1 MIALLPVMM
10 SLTPT
15 AFNQLHFRKHAEFMQ
30 SDTDIFVSKQE
41 RNMKSRQTVRH
52 THTHTQRYTR
62 ARHIGSTECNH
73 LERKLSPR
81 QVHALGQFQNQIDGG
96 EGGERRGVGV
106 GGGIRNSVSAF
117 NWNSVR
123 NLTKKLIKSLN
134 IQSYWLRFGS
144 IV

>member
-1 MIALLPVMM
+1 MAITKWNDSASPGDDVLDPDSVQPTPLPQ
-10 SLTPT
+10 
-15 AFNQLHFRKHAEFMQ
+15 ACGIHAIRYGHFCFKTRKKYEKQ
-30 SDTDIFVSKQE
+30 TDS
-41 RNMKSRQTVRH
+41 QTHTHTH

-106 GGGIRNSVSAF
+106 GGGESETRLALSTEIRSGTWQK
-117 NWNSVR
+117 NW
-123 NLTKKLIKSLN
+123 LN
-134 IQSYWLRFGS
+134 H
-144 IV
+144 